1 MKLTNDATSPAQKG
15 AAFLASLFHLT
26 PVLSLVNCAV
36 FYLSSF
42 LQARVSTRL
51 LSLWNM
57 AAIRYCMTLT
67 LVNNQIQM
75 TALPLMRGVLIL
87 FFNSELIVLNEQSL

>member
-67 LVNNQIQM
+67 LVNNQIQLRADRFER
-75 TALPLMRGVLIL
+75 TITVETLHPFSGVDK
-87 FFNSELIVLNEQSL
+87 FE